1 MRFCPARTRFAETIA
16 QTMRAQ
22 LRDKYFCQMCVVQIM
37 VIVDVFY
44 ATLKTIQ
51 NSKYKKDLTSSVWC
65 VNLTDKDI
73 R

>member
-1 MRFCPARTRFAETIA
+1 VRFRPARTRFSEQA

-22 LRDKYFCQMCVVQIM
+22 LRDKYFCQRCVVQIM

-51 NSKYKKDLTSSVWC
+51 NSKNKKDVTSSV
-65 VNLTDKDI
+65 
-73 R
+73 